1 MRRLPYTGQRA
12 EVQHFGVT
20 EPARVVAASGASVTV
35 RVVGAEEDLVFD
47 LNALTAHWVLRGE
60 PYWGT
65 RLWLRD
71 GE

>member
-1 MRRLPYTGQRA
+1 M
-12 EVQHFGVT
+12 
-20 EPARVVAASGASVTV
+20 VAVSGASVTV